1 MSAREFVVAT
11 RRQEEWGWR
20 VILGLFFSGTGAGS
34 FFIALILGAVERMAV
49 GVGLVLLGGCFL
61 LWDLSRPL
69 KAWRVLWRPQSSWI
83 SRGILGI
90 LSFVVL
96 GLAHIAALAT
106 QPQGWTSLGAPW
118 ATGPTWAIVLG
129 LVAGVAALFV
139 ASYPGF
145 LLAGMRPVAL
155 WNSAYIPVL
164 FLISSLLSGLGD
176 TYLLPLKWGDSAK
189 GLPVFLQNFSLGLVI
204 LGFLIFLS
212 LILLVYPEG
221 ARESVRLL
229 SRGSLK
235 IHFYGGVLGLGLIVP
250 LVFLAFVFLGSAP
263 TFLLYLSGLLLLLGM
278 LLLRYIIVKAGI
290 QVSPV

>member
-1 MSAREFVVAT
+1 MAVREFIVAT

-34 FFIALILGAVERMAV
+34 FLIALLLGAVSRMAV

-69 KAWRVLWRPQSSWI
+69 KAWRVFWRPQSSWI

-90 LSFVVL
+90 LSLVLL
-96 GLAHIAALAT
+96 GLAHIANLSS
-106 QPQGWTSLGAPW
+106 QPQAWTSLGAPW
-118 ATGPTWAIVLG
+118 AGGPSWAVVLG
-129 LVAGVAALFV
+129 LVAGAAALFV

-155 WNSAYIPVL
+155 WNSAYIPIL
-164 FLISSLLSGLGD
+164 FLISSLISGLGD
-176 TYLLPLKWGDSAK
+176 TYLLPLEWGDGSR
-189 GLPVFLQNFSLGLVI
+189 GLPVFLQNFGLGLVV
-204 LGFLIFLS
+204 LGFLLFLS
-212 LILLVYPEG
+212 LILLAYPEG

-229 SRGSLK
+229 SHGSLR

-250 LVFLAFVFLGSAP
+250 LVLLILVFVGAGP
-263 TFLLYLSGLLLLLGM
+263 TSLIFPAGVLLLLGM
-278 LLLRYIIVKAGI
+278 LLLRYIIVKVGI